1 MVTLSLTQLA
11 VMFLLLL
18 AVFVLGWVYVAGDT
32 EGDMVDE
39 RPTLDVQNHEGDETW
54 TS

>member
-1 MVTLSLTQLA
+1 MVTMSVTQVA
-11 VMFLLLL
+11 VILLLL
-18 AVFVLGWVYVAGDT
+18 LVVFMLGWVYLAGDT

-39 RPTLDVQNHEGDETW
+39 QPTLDVQNHEGDETW